1 MLERRLRDVESN
13 KQRVEAELAK
23 QEILCE
29 QLRQANE
36 QLALRVD
43 NTPKDFEREKQLLQS
58 QYQGEINALR
68 KRLQEGDEDMD
79 RVRLAEQ
86 NQRLQLLDEVSAG
99 RGAYREP
106 ELIYHGIQLNSAQE
120 KIDKLN
126 MQLRARGG

>member
-1 MLERRLRDVESN
+1 LERRLRDVESN

-43 NTPKDFEREKQLLQS
+43 STPKDFDREKQLLQS

-99 RGAYREP
+99 RSAYRQP
-106 ELIYHGIQLNSAQE
+106 ELIYNGIQLNSAQE

>member
-1 MLERRLRDVESN
+1 MLIRLDSSEDHSILERRLRDVESS

-43 NTPKDFEREKQLLQS
+43 STPKNFEREKQLLQS
-58 QYQGEINALR
+58 QYQSEIDALR

-99 RGAYREP
+99 RNANGRT
-106 ELIYHGIQLNSAQE
+106 ELIRLE
-120 KIDKLN
+120 F
-126 MQLRARGG
+126 